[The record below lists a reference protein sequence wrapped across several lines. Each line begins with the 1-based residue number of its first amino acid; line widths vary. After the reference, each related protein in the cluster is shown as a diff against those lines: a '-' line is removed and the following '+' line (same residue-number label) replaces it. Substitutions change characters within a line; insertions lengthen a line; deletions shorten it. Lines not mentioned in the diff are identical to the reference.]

1 MRFVRKSRLSIA
13 KQAHLMEHFVTGTT
27 ARMAS
32 ALCGVNRKTAAYF
45 YHHLREVIAYE
56 LKAESKAVFA
66 GEIEVD
72 ESYFGGR
79 C

>member
-1 MRFVRKSRLSIA
+1 MVEKKRLEEKKRNWRIVA
-13 KQAHLMEHFVTGTT
+13 GTT
-27 ARMAS
+27 ARTAS

-45 YHHLREVIAYE
+45 YHRLREVIAYE
-56 LKAESKAVFA
+56 LEAESKAVFA
-66 GEIEVD
+66 GEVEVD